1 MDAHALRAARPSPC
15 PASKGYSTGNVAAT
29 PRFHNCTQRLRFGV
43 QAQRGKLP
51 LPSGL
56 RRTAP
61 GGIAVD
67 RPDAEIPEATAE
79 QFRLLVGAVKDY
91 AIFLLDPTGRVVSW
105 NAGAERIKGY
115 TEAEILGEHFSR
127 FYPPEDIA
135 AGRPAAVLR
144 KVAAEGRYQE
154 YGWRLR
160 KDGTRFFG
168 HMTITALYD
177 QAGSPRGFAK
187 VTQDVTEQ
195 YRQRQALRESEARFR
210 TSIEHLLDPVVL
222 LTAVRDDDSRVIDFR
237 YDYINPAHRQQAT
250 GPAAAELG
258 RTLLELHPEAA
269 DSGLLDAYQR
279 VIETGRPLIVDEFRY
294 REPGSG
300 HDIAVLD
307 IRAAKLDDGI
317 IITWREVSARLEAER
332 QLIEAEAEAEVHRRL
347 QAGLLPSLSLTD
359 PTVRLL
365 TRYQPG
371 TRRALLGADF
381 YDALQLDDGTIAILL
396 GDVAGHGPEEAS
408 VAVALRFAWRAL
420 VRAGQDPAE
429 LLSGL
434 DRVLVHERPSEELFA
449 TVVCGWVTPDRAQ
462 LTLAVAGHPSPVLI
476 RAGEVEL
483 LELPRGPALGIYE
496 QNGEW
501 PAAAVPLSDAWT
513 LVCYTD
519 GLVEGLA
526 SPSSTERFGIEQ
538 MMRMIANL
546 LDEHGGL
553 DQLLDRLLR
562 IIQDANGAP
571 LADDVAI
578 LCLSHLPRNG
588 STRPGRGGVALGR
601 SSHRSDEPA
610 FRHRLRAQTEA
621 DHPA

>member
-1 MDAHALRAARPSPC
+1 M
-15 PASKGYSTGNVAAT
+15 T
-29 PRFHNCTQRLRFGV
+29 
-43 QAQRGKLP
+43 
-51 LPSGL
+51 
-56 RRTAP
+56 
-61 GGIAVD
+61 
-67 RPDAEIPEATAE
+67 EATAE
-79 QFRLLVGAVKDY
+79 QFQLLVSAVKDY

-115 TEAEILGEHFSR
+115 TAAEILGQHFSQ

-135 AGRPAAVLR
+135 AGRPAEILR
-144 KVAAEGRYQE
+144 QVTAEGRHQE
-154 YGWRLR
+154 YGWRMR
-160 KDGTRFFG
+160 KDGSRFFG
-168 HMTITALYD
+168 HITITALYD
-177 QAGSPRGFAK
+177 QAGDPRGFAK

-210 TSIEHLLDPVVL
+210 TSIEHLLDPVMV
-222 LTAVRDDDSRVIDFR
+222 LTAVRDDDDSVIDFR
-237 YDYINPAHRQQAT
+237 YDYVNPAHQQAT

-258 RTLLELHPEAA
+258 HTMLELYPEAA
-269 DSGLLDAYQR
+269 GSGLLDAYRQ
-279 VIETGRPLIVDEFRY
+279 VIETGQPLIVDEFPY
-294 REPGSG
+294 RESDAGR
-300 HDIAVLD
+300 DIAVMD

-317 IITWREVSARLEAER
+317 IVTWREVSARLEAER
-332 QLIEAEAEAEVHRRL
+332 QLVEAEAQAEVHRRL

-359 PTVRLL
+359 PAVRVL

-420 VRAGQDPAE
+420 VRTGQDPAE

-462 LTLAVAGHPSPVLI
+462 LTLALAGHPSPVLI

-496 QNGEW
+496 QNGDW

-513 LVCYTD
+513 LLCYTD
-519 GLVEGLA
+519 GLIEGLA
-526 SPSSTERFGIEQ
+526 APSSTERYGIEQ
-538 MMRMIANL
+538 LTRMIASL
-546 LDEHGGL
+546 LGEQDGL
-553 DQLLDRLLR
+553 DQLLDRLLE

-571 LADDVAI
+571 LEDDVAI
-578 LCLSHLPRNG
+578 LCLSHLVSDG
-588 STRPGRGGVALGR
+588 STRQGEEASR
-601 SSHRSDEPA
+601 SP
-610 FRHRLRAQTEA
+610 RLELS
-621 DHPA
+621 P